1 MTDRCS
7 GVAIR
12 DTVSS
17 TSGVRRCRGNAYREA
32 AWSGSWGT
40 RTRGECVMTDKPK
53 ETRKRALKYSV
64 ELRVRIEAPTSRRL
78 KREAKKHGMG
88 HSDLVRI
95 KLARKL

>member
-1 MTDRCS
+1 
-7 GVAIR
+7 
-12 DTVSS
+12 
-17 TSGVRRCRGNAYREA
+17 
-32 AWSGSWGT
+32 
-40 RTRGECVMTDKPK
+40 MTDKPK